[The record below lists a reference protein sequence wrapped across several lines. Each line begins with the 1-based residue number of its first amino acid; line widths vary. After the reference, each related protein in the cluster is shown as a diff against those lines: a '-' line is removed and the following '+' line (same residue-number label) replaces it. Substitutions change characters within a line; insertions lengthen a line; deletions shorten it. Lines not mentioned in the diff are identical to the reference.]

1 MKNHEEVIRL
11 TKQIRELEAIRD
23 HVIKAGPSD
32 QMSGICDRVDA
43 LLDEAM
49 AATKMAVRAG

>member
-1 MKNHEEVIRL
+1 MKNHEEVTRL

-23 HVIKAGPSD
+23 HVIKAGPSEE
-32 QMSGICDRVDA
+32 MSSICDRVDL

-49 AATKMAVRAG
+49 ASNGLKMRL